1 MRIHLTSSLLWY
13 VPVQRIWKPVFSK
26 DMALFLIFEANPD
39 QKKRFYQCA
48 KDVSYSFIHNRDNRP
63 RFSLS
68 RAQGLWFMNSRFQD
82 FLPISVILKWSKWQ
96 YLLANSLRKSFE
108 NNLKAAAGRRGSLG
122 SAGIVVLSGLI
133 RSLCQH
139 RTLSYG
145 LLTHIILIVSFR
157 MVFEVPPVRYLYFWT
172 FEFYV
177 RLEMERG

>member
-1 MRIHLTSSLLWY
+1 
-13 VPVQRIWKPVFSK
+13 
-26 DMALFLIFEANPD
+26 MALFLIFEANPD

-48 KDVSYSFIHNRDNRP
+48 KDVSYSYIHNRDNRP

-108 NNLKAAAGRRGSLG
+108 NNLKAVAGRRGSLG

-139 RTLSYG
+139 RTLGYG
-145 LLTHIILIVSFR
+145 LLTHIILTVSFR
-157 MVFEVPPVRYLYFWT
+157 MVFEVPPIRYLYFLARDGT
-172 FEFYV
+172 TCEFYM